1 MARVSGQEQSAGTEW
16 SSECAVCVAWV
27 CVSVRVGC
35 KRIGTKET
43 ITVRPGEG
51 SSSRRRFTKRLVLFC
66 YSYTIV

>member
-43 ITVRPGEG
+43 ITVRPGEDQAKVVRADAG
-51 SSSRRRFTKRLVLFC
+51 SRSG
-66 YSYTIV
+66 